1 MKKTYFIP
9 AMEIVEISTKGSLL
23 VGSGNLGNGDVP
35 TIDMNDVVPG
45 GTGLPADAPGMLQD
59 LLGLPK
65 LPGVTL

>member
-1 MKKTYFIP
+1 MKKIYFAP
-9 AMEIVEISTKGSLL
+9 QMEMVEISTKGNLL
-23 VGSGNLGNGDVP
+23 IGSGNLGSGDVP
-35 TIDMNDVVPG
+35 TIDIGDIPG